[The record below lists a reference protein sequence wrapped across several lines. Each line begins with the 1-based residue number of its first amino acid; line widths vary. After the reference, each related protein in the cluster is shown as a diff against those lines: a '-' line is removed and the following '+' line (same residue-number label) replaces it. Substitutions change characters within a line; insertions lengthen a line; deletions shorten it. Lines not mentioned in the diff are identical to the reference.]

1 MSTINTTTITTTK
14 QTTKEPSNIPISTI
28 IDNGHNQQKEN
39 ELNVYH
45 HQQRP
50 YFGMNGSAYELRKQN
65 IIYANQNS
73 EPLNWNCFQR
83 RRLESQMQRS
93 FPKIFILVHSLSL
106 MLLSIILIAL
116 QIALLATNGALA
128 FVASG
133 IWGGV
138 YFFIT
143 AILTFLLG
151 KRHFTMHLYIYICIF
166 FIIFI

>member
-1 MSTINTTTITTTK
+1 MSTNNTTTITTK
-14 QTTKEPSNIPISTI
+14 KTTITTIEPSNIPISTI
-28 IDNGHNQQKEN
+28 ENVNSKREEN

-65 IIYANQNS
+65 ILYKNQNN

-83 RRLESQMQRS
+83 RRLETQMQRS

-106 MLLSIILIAL
+106 LLLSIILIAL

-138 YFFIT
+138 YFVVT
-143 AILTFLLG
+143 ALLTFLLG
-151 KRHFTMHLYIYICIF
+151 KAFNFSFYF
-166 FIIFI
+166 FII